1 MVDFKYCL
9 DREHNALCKI
19 IQDDKEIFL
28 SENDLNNLITKI
40 FNLRSDAFSKI
51 LDSASNED
59 LIEDLQEKL
68 EYAESTI
75 TDLEDDCDYYR
86 GLLDDADIEYDI

>member
-1 MVDFKYCL
+1 MIDFKYCL

-19 IQDDKEIFL
+19 IQEDKEIFL

-40 FNLRSDAFSKI
+40 FNLRSDAFSDI
-51 LDSASNED
+51 LVSVSNDD
-59 LIEDLQEKL
+59 LIKDLQEKL

-86 GLLDDADIEYDI
+86 SLLDDADIEYDT